1 MESGVLV
8 NMKRFFIIATSVLLL
23 LVIAFSIFIFTF
35 NVNRYK
41 AVLITKLEESMGR
54 DVRID
59 NISISVNLLRGVG
72 LEAKGV
78 AIKDRGKAWSDFL
91 LKADRFNVNLEILPL
106 LKKDIQ
112 VKKLFIPIL
121 EINAGS
127 GSNSPVFKCAVDMN
141 VHILINSSPEEN
153 MLKTLSAKGN
163 AKLTNAVL
171 DKMNVL
177 KTALDQLNMLPNLVQ
192 KLKNNLPE
200 KYSAL
205 LYQNYTAFKPINADF
220 EIRDGSIYFDKILVE
235 SEAFYLV
242 NKGSVGMIDQSLK
255 ISSNFFI
262 PKDLSV
268 AFSGVVPEL
277 ELIADKDGLIT
288 MPLEIRGKIP
298 NVSIM
303 PDLNYVLQKLIASKG
318 QELLNKLFKIK

>member
-1 MESGVLV
+1 
-8 NMKRFFIIATSVLLL
+8 MKKLLIIAAVVFGLFAVAIGVFML
-23 LVIAFSIFIFTF
+23 TF
-35 NVNRYK
+35 DANRYK
-41 AVLITKLEESMGR
+41 GALIAKLEESMDR

-59 NISISVNLLRGVG
+59 NISVNLFHGVG

-78 AIKDRGKAWSDFL
+78 AIKDRGKTWIDFL
-91 LKADRFNVNLEILPL
+91 LKADRLNVSLEILPL

-112 VKKLFIPIL
+112 VKKLYIPEL

-127 GSNSPVFKCAVDMN
+127 GGNGPVFKAAVDMN
-141 VHILINSSPEEN
+141 VRILINSSSQED

-163 AKLTNAVL
+163 AKLTNVML

-200 KYSAL
+200 KYNSL
-205 LYQNYTAFKPINADF
+205 LNQNYTAFKPINADF
-220 EIRDGSIYFDKILVE
+220 EIRDGSIYFDKLLVE

-242 NKGSVGMIDQSLK
+242 SRGSVGMIDQSLQ

-262 PKDLSV
+262 PKDLSDT
-268 AFSGVVPEL
+268 FSGAVSEL
-277 ELIADKDGLIT
+277 KLITDKDGLIT
-288 MPLEIRGKIP
+288 MPMEIKGKIP

-303 PDLNYVLQKLIASKG
+303 PDLNYVLQKLISSKG
-318 QELLNKLFKIK
+318 QELLNKLFKGR

>member
-1 MESGVLV
+1 
-8 NMKRFFIIATSVLLL
+8 MKKILIIITVIFIL
-23 LVIAFSIFIFTF
+23 LVVGIAVFALTF
-35 NVNRYK
+35 DANRYK
-41 AVLITKLEESMGR
+41 AVLITKLEESMDR
-54 DVRID
+54 DVAID
-59 NISISVNLLRGVG
+59 SISVNLLSGIG

-78 AIKDRGKAWSDFL
+78 AIKDRNKTWSDFL
-91 LKADRFNVNLEILPL
+91 LKADRLNVSLEILPL
-106 LKKDIQ
+106 FKKDIR
-112 VKKLFIPIL
+112 VKKLFIPEL

-127 GSNSPVFKCAVDMN
+127 GANSPVFKTTVDMDMR
-141 VHILINSSPEEN
+141 ILIDGSSQQED

-163 AKLTNAVL
+163 ARLTNVIL

-177 KTALDQLNMLPNLVQ
+177 KTALDQLNMLPNIVQ

-205 LYQNYTAFKPINADF
+205 LNQSYTPFKPINADF
-220 EIRDGSIYFDKILVE
+220 EIRDGSIYFDNLLVE
-235 SEAFYLV
+235 AEAFYLV
-242 NKGSVGMIDQSLK
+242 SKGSVGMIDQSLQ

-268 AFSGVVPEL
+268 VFSGVVPEL
-277 ELIADKDGLIT
+277 KLIADKDGLIT
-288 MPLEIRGKIP
+288 MPLEIKGKIP

-318 QELLNKLFKIK
+318 QELLNKLFKGR